1 MNTHSPIVFFHAPHS
16 RSSVTRAMLEELG
29 APYDMVALNLTA
41 AEQRTP
47 DYLAINPM
55 GKVPAI
61 RDEGVL
67 ITEQPAIL
75 MHLADLYPEKELAPL
90 PGDPLRGA
98 WLRWMVFYGSCFEP
112 AMTDFSRKREPVPPM
127 QCGYGDYDSVMHV
140 VAAQL
145 ERGPWLLG
153 ERFTAADVLW
163 GGALN
168 FGLMMKLVPNWPVFR
183 EYARRVQARPAIRR
197 AFELDE
203 ALAAEQARE
212 LADALAA

>member
-16 RSSVTRAMLEELG
+16 RSSATRAMLEELG

-75 MHLADLYPEKELAPL
+75 MHLADLYPEKELAPR

-112 AMTDFSRKREPVPPM
+112 AMMDFSRKREPVPPM